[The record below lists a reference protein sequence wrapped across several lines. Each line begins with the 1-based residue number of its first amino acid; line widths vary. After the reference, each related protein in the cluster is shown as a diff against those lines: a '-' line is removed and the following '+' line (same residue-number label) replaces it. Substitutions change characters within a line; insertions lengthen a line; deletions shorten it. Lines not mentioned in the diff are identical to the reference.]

1 MSCMCFKTVINKFYN
16 NILQNDDEFGNIGIH
31 RFVGEYFI

>member
-1 MSCMCFKTVINKFYN
+1 MCFKTVINKFYN
-16 NILQNDDEFGNIGIH
+16 NILQNDDKFGNIGIN